1 LEWLERQVR
10 PTVRELTQE
19 GYGSAVLR
27 SLGLDPD
34 KYSW

>member
-19 GYGSAVLR
+19 GYAPAVLR